1 MLQCKTKWKKEQLKN
16 ILEDSYAGG
25 TPNRSREDF
34 YGGTLPWVTS
44 GEVNQSKIIETN
56 EYITDLG
63 YKNSSAKMIPKDT
76 VLLAM
81 YGATAGQVSMLKI
94 PATSNQAVL
103 AIIPCKEL
111 DKNYLYHNLRYFK
124 ERILFSAQGSGQTNL
139 SKELVE
145 KYKITFPTNTEEQSK
160 IADILSTCDE
170 VIEKTGETIE
180 KYKQIKAGMMQDLFT
195 RGLDANCKLRPTYA
209 QSPDLYKYSKE
220 LDRYIPK
227 EWIVKPFCE
236 LYEIPSK
243 NGLTK
248 PSKVRGEGY
257 KMINMGELFANKKIG
272 NIQMELVPLSEIEKR
287 NFEINIYDLLFARQS
302 LVAEGAGKCSIVTN
316 IGSYTTFESHI
327 IRIRLDKTLYHPMY
341 YLYLFD
347 SNLSPTKKLIQVG
360 AQAGIRGSELAMVNV
375 TCPKYEEQEIIKD
388 CLEKID
394 NKIDIEYKLFQKYK
408 QIKQGLMKRLLTPPA
423 DAEIVEE

>member
-34 YGGTLPWVTS
+34 YGGTIPWVTS

-63 YKNSSAKMIPKDT
+63 YKNSSAKRIPKDT

-94 PATSNQAVL
+94 PATANQAVL

-145 KYKITFPTNTEEQSK
+145 KYKITFPMNTEEQQR
-160 IADILSTCDE
+160 IANILSTCDE
-170 VIEKTGETIE
+170 VIEKTEETIE

-195 RGLDANCKLRPTYA
+195 RGLDANGKLRPTYA
-209 QSPDLYKYSKE
+209 QTPDHYKYAEE

-227 EWIVKPFCE
+227 EWEVRSLSILGEF
-236 LYEIPSK
+236 K
-243 NGLTK
+243 NGLNKDKKCFGHGTK
-248 PSKVRGEGY
+248 FVNIIDAY
-257 KMINMGELFANKKIG
+257 KEYLDIG
-272 NIQMELVPLSEIEKR
+272 SLDRVETN
-287 NFEINIYDLLFARQS
+287 NNDLLVYS
-302 LVAEGAGKCSIVTN
+302 LKNNDLIFVRSSVKPEGVGYNTIFLGADEPIVYCGFMIRFRLYESDNINAQFLNYYFRSDYFRRALIAKSTVSANTN
-316 IGSYTTFESHI
+316 INQDSLNQLYAILPKEKEQNKIVDI
-327 IRIRLDKTLYHPMY
+327 IDNMNKNIS
-341 YLYLFD
+341 F
-347 SNLSPTKKLIQVG
+347 
-360 AQAGIRGSELAMVNV
+360 
-375 TCPKYEEQEIIKD
+375 EEQY
-388 CLEKID
+388 L
-394 NKIDIEYKLFQKYK
+394 NKYK

>member
-1 MLQCKTKWKKEQLKN
+1 MLQCKTKWKKEHLKN

-34 YGGTLPWVTS
+34 YGGTIPWVTS

-63 YKNSSAKMIPKDT
+63 YKNSSAKMIPKNT
-76 VLLAM
+76 VLLVM

-145 KYKITFPTNTEEQSK
+145 KYKITFPTNTEEQAK

-170 VIEKTGETIE
+170 VIEKTEETIE

-195 RGLDANCKLRPTYA
+195 RGLDENGKLRPTYPQA
-209 QSPDLYKYSKE
+209 PDLYKYSKE
-220 LDRYIPK
+220 LDRHIPK
-227 EWIVKPFCE
+227 EWDVKR
-236 LYEIPSK
+236 LDEIGEMKSGDGITAKNIFITGMYPVYGG
-243 NGLTK
+243 NGL
-248 PSKVRGEGY
+248 RGYTSNYTHEGEY
-257 KMINMGELFANKKIG
+257 VLIGRQGALCG
-272 NIQMELVPLSEIEKR
+272 NINKASGKFFASEH
-287 NFEINIYDLLFARQS
+287 A
-302 LVAEGAGKCSIVTN
+302 VVV
-316 IGSYTTFESHI
+316 
-327 IRIRLDKTLYHPMY
+327 TLYDDNNVDWVFY
-341 YLYLFD
+341 KYTDL
-347 SNLSPTKKLIQVG
+347 NLNQYSEAS
-360 AQAGIRGSELAMVNV
+360 AQPGLSV
-375 TCPKYEEQEIIKD
+375 Q
-388 CLEKID
+388 KISKI
-394 NKIDIEYKLFQKYK
+394 KIDIPKGPEQKNISIRLNLVDKKIKLEAEYLNKYK

>member
-1 MLQCKTKWKKEQLKN
+1 MLQCKTKWKKEHLKN

-34 YGGTLPWVTS
+34 YGGTIPWVTS

-63 YKNSSAKMIPKDT
+63 YKNSSAKMIPKNT

-145 KYKITFPTNTEEQSK
+145 KYKITFPTNTEEQAK

-170 VIEKTGETIE
+170 VIEKTEETIE

-195 RGLDANCKLRPTYA
+195 RGLDENGKLRPTYTQA
-209 QSPDLYKYSKE
+209 PDLYKYSKE
-220 LDRYIPK
+220 LDRHIPK
-227 EWIVKPFCE
+227 EWDVKR
-236 LYEIPSK
+236 LDEIGEMKSGDGITAKNIFITGIYPVYGG
-243 NGLTK
+243 NGL
-248 PSKVRGEGY
+248 RGYTSNYTHEGEY
-257 KMINMGELFANKKIG
+257 VLIGRQGALCG
-272 NIQMELVPLSEIEKR
+272 NINKASGKFFASEH
-287 NFEINIYDLLFARQS
+287 A
-302 LVAEGAGKCSIVTN
+302 VVV
-316 IGSYTTFESHI
+316 
-327 IRIRLDKTLYHPMY
+327 TLYDDNNVDWVFY
-341 YLYLFD
+341 KYTDL
-347 SNLSPTKKLIQVG
+347 NLNQYSEAS
-360 AQAGIRGSELAMVNV
+360 AQPGLSV
-375 TCPKYEEQEIIKD
+375 Q
-388 CLEKID
+388 KISKI
-394 NKIDIEYKLFQKYK
+394 KIDIPKGPEQKNISIRLNLVDKKIKLEAEYLNKYK